1 MVGKYRGAHGYL
13 DVNYLCNRTLLKGK
27 IILNDT
33 QAFGDPNMKNDGL
46 KNLSFIYENVFIIIK
61 MLIITAKDTFYQ

>member
-1 MVGKYRGAHGYL
+1 M
-13 DVNYLCNRTLLKGK
+13 DINYISNRTLLNGK

-33 QAFGDPNMKNDGL
+33 QGFGDPNMKNAGL
-46 KNLSFIYENVFIIIK
+46 KNMSFIYENVFIIIK